1 LVDRFNGAP
10 RHEKYR
16 KYKQGIFKVSRKT
29 GSQLME
35 IFKKLLLL
43 GQGLIPANDWYGI
56 IPHVWDMGVRRRV
69 LEPGIFHKY
78 AIVMGKCVEYSI
90 AGAI

>member
-1 LVDRFNGAP
+1 MQILVDRFNGAP

-29 GSQLME
+29 GVQLIE

-43 GQGLIPANDWYGI
+43 GQGIIPARDWYGTL
-56 IPHVWDMGVRRRV
+56 HMCGTWVCASAFVN
-69 LEPGIFHKY
+69 L
-78 AIVMGKCVEYSI
+78 EYSI
-90 AGAI
+90 NIPH